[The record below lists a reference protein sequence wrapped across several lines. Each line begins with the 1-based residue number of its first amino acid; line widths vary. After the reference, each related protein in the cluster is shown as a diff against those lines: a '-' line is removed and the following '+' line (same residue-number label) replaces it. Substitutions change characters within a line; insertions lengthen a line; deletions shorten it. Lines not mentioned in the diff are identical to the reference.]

1 VDDARV
7 DWTEPAVAVD
17 RRIRACTPGPGAWS
31 TFAGE
36 RIKLGPVTLTDT
48 ALPPGALEVG
58 KNHLLVGTGTEAVR
72 LGEVKA
78 HGRKLMPAADW
89 GRGARIE
96 TGAKFGES

>member
-1 VDDARV
+1 M
-7 DWTEPAVAVD
+7 D

-48 ALPPGALEVG
+48 SLPPGVLEVG
-58 KNHLLVGTGTEAVR
+58 KSHVLVGTGTEAVR
-72 LGEVKA
+72 LGEDKA

-89 GRGARIE
+89 GRGARLE